1 MTVSY
6 DMLPKAKLDF
16 TKISTLAYELEG
28 VGKYSEAI
36 KIYYCLCD
44 GDSSLEAGYFAQRIS
59 ICYEKLGDN
68 FAAKYW
74 AGRAVEENPTI
85 DQYNEQRKKFSS
97 VGILNLLDLQNIAVP
112 IQQ

>member
-1 MTVSY
+1 MSINY
-6 DMLPKAKLDF
+6 DMLPKTNMDF
-16 TKISTLAYELEG
+16 TKISTIAHRLEEI
-28 VGKYSEAI
+28 GKYSEAI

-59 ICYEKLGDN
+59 ICYEKLGDS

-85 DQYNEQRKKFSS
+85 VQYTEQREKFSS
-97 VGILNLLDLQNIAVP
+97 VGILNLVDLQEIVAP
-112 IQQ
+112 LQR